1 MEESSMSA
9 VRWIV
14 FCLIGSLAMP
24 AILRGG
30 TVTPLHDG
38 WRLQSACKVQAG
50 GEAISAQGFSIE
62 SWLPTSVPS
71 TVLAAQ
77 VANKVFPD
85 PFFGM
90 NLRQI
95 PGEEYPIGRNFMR
108 APMPTDSPYRCA
120 WWYRTEFKTPAPS
133 RSRDRFFLHFDGI
146 NYRANIWLNGH
157 QIANSKAV
165 AGTYRTYD
173 FDVTSEVVAG
183 KPNVLAA
190 ETFAPQ
196 EHDLGVNWMDQAPTP
211 PDKNMGL
218 QGRVDLVVTGAVTV
232 RSPMAVTHFT
242 DDALTTADLTV
253 YAELS
258 NVTDQTIHGMVTGN
272 AAGIRF
278 QQPVTLAPHE
288 KRTVTITPAQ
298 IPQLHLHNPKVWW
311 PRQMGEPHLESLT
324 VDYMVDGQVTD
335 EQTVKFGIREIT
347 SELTAINGGR
357 LFRVNGKRLLIRG
370 GAWTQDLLLRQDD
383 RRLRD
388 QFDLVANLNLNTI
401 RLEGKLEPEEFFRL
415 ADERGILVMAG
426 WACCQ
431 NWENWETWT
440 PEDLTIAA
448 ESLRSQLLRFRSH
461 ASLLVWL
468 NGSDHAPP
476 ANVESAYL
484 KVEAETNWPNPI
496 IASAGARAGQ
506 NGPTGFKMNGP
517 YDYVPP
523 AYWYVD
529 RQYGGA
535 FGFNTETGPGE
546 DIPSLAS
553 RKKFLPDPDVWPTD
567 QTWNYHNGGGK
578 FATLQI
584 FDNAMAAIYGKP
596 RSSLEYV
603 RVAET
608 MAYDSER
615 AMFEAF
621 NKNKYFASGVIQHM
635 LNNAWPSTIWHLYD
649 YYLNADAG
657 YFGTQRAC
665 EPLHIQYSY
674 DDHTIVVVNSSY
686 QPSDG
691 LHATVHVHNDAWKE
705 LFSNETTVD
714 ASPDSAQSVSLVPA
728 DLYKGADKIL
738 FVDLTLADAAGRI
751 VSRNV
756 YWVPAKTTE
765 FDWPKSNAHGTM
777 AIHYED
783 LSELANLPQAKIL
796 SRAELEKTPAGR
808 QLKIQLDN
816 PSANLAFQIR
826 VSLHTSAGDLIAPVL
841 WSDNWIE
848 LVPGESR
855 TLTAQLPKDS
865 AGSPVVQVDGWN
877 IPSETITS
885 H

>member
-1 MEESSMSA
+1 MSV

-14 FCLIGSLAMP
+14 RCLIGALLIP
-24 AILRGG
+24 ASSRGG
-30 TVTPLHDG
+30 AVTPLHDG
-38 WRLQSACKVQAG
+38 WHLQSACKVQAG
-50 GEAISAQGFSIE
+50 GEAISAKGFPVDGWIA
-62 SWLPTSVPS
+62 TTVPS

-77 VANKVFPD
+77 VAAGVFPD

-90 NLRQI
+90 NLRKI
-95 PGEEYPIGRNFMR
+95 PGEEYPIGRNFMKT
-108 APMPTDSPYRCA
+108 PMPADSPYRCA
-120 WWYRTEFKTPAPS
+120 WWYRTEFTAPAAS
-133 RSRDRFFLHFDGI
+133 RNHDKFFLHFDGI
-146 NYRANIWLNGH
+146 NYRANIWINGH
-157 QIANSKAV
+157 QIADSKSV

-173 FDVTSEVVAG
+173 FDVTNELAPG
-183 KPNVLAA
+183 KPNVLAV
-190 ETFAPQ
+190 EIFAPQ

-218 QGRVDLVVTGAVTV
+218 QGRVDLIATGAVTV

-242 DDALTTADLTV
+242 DGTLTTADLTI

-258 NVTDQTIHGMVTGN
+258 NATDKVVNGVMTGT
-272 AAGIRF
+272 AAGVRF
-278 QQPVTLAPHE
+278 QQPVALAPHE
-288 KRTVTITPAQ
+288 NRTVIFTAAKF
-298 IPQLHLHNPKVWW
+298 PQLRLHNPRIWW
-311 PRQMGEPHLESLT
+311 PRQMGEPHLEQLT
-324 VDYMVDGQVTD
+324 VGYTVDGQLTD

-347 SELTAINGGR
+347 SELTAINSGR
-357 LFRVNGKRLLIRG
+357 LFRVNGKSLLIRG

-383 RRLRD
+383 QRLRN
-388 QFDLVANLNLNTI
+388 QLDLVANLNLNTI

-431 NWENWETWT
+431 NWENWEDWT
-440 PEDLTIAA
+440 PDDLKIAS

-461 ASLLVWL
+461 ASMLVWL

-484 KVEAETNWPNPI
+484 NVEAETRWPNPI
-496 IASAGARAGQ
+496 LASAGTRTGQ
-506 NGPTGFKMNGP
+506 TGPTGFKMNGP

-523 AYWYVD
+523 VYWYLD
-529 RQYGGA
+529 RQNGGA

-553 RKKFLPDPDVWPTD
+553 RKKFLPDPEVWPPD
-567 QTWNYHNGGGK
+567 QTWDFHNGGGK

-584 FDNAMAAIYGKP
+584 FDGAMAAIYGKP
-596 RSSLEYV
+596 HSSQEYV

-674 DDHTIVVVNSSY
+674 DDHTIDVVNSTY
-686 QPSDG
+686 QRADG
-691 LHATVHVHNDAWKE
+691 LHAAVHVHNEAWKE
-705 LFSNETTVD
+705 LFSAEGAVD
-714 ASPDSAQSVSLVPA
+714 ASPDSSQSVFTVPTN
-728 DLYKGADKIL
+728 LYTGADKIL
-738 FVDLTLADAAGRI
+738 FVDLTLTDSASRV
-751 VSRNV
+751 VSRNF
-756 YWVPAKTTE
+756 YWVPVKTTE
-765 FDWPKSNAHGTM
+765 FDWPKSNPHGTPV
-777 AIHYED
+777 IRYED
-783 LSELANLPQAKIL
+783 LSGLANLPQARIL
-796 SRAELEKTPAGR
+796 SHAELNDTPSGR
-808 QLKIQLDN
+808 QLKLHLEN
-816 PSANLAFQIR
+816 ASSALAFQIW
-826 VSLHTSAGDLIAPVL
+826 VAVHTPSGDPIAPVL
-841 WSDNWIE
+841 WNDNWIE

-855 TLTAQLPKDS
+855 TLTALLPAS
-865 AGSPVVQVDGWN
+865 NSRALVVQIGGWN
-877 IPSETITS
+877 ISPETHTLQ
-885 H
+885 

>member
-1 MEESSMSA
+1 MTA
-9 VRWIV
+9 
-14 FCLIGSLAMP
+14 
-24 AILRGG
+24 LRGIVLCLLGASLCPLSSLGG
-30 TVTPLHDG
+30 TITQLHDG

-50 GEAISAQGFSIE
+50 GDAISAQNFSVE
-62 SWLPTSVPS
+62 GWLPTSVPS

-77 VANKVFPD
+77 IANKVFPD

-95 PGEEYPIGRNFMR
+95 PGVEYPIGRNFMR
-108 APMPTDSPYRCA
+108 TPMPADSPYRCA
-120 WWYRTEFKTPAPS
+120 WWYRTEFMAPAAS
-133 RSRDRFFLHFDGI
+133 RGHDRFFLRFDGI

-157 QIANSKAV
+157 RIADSKAV
-165 AGTYRTYD
+165 AGTYRTYE
-173 FDVTSEVVAG
+173 FDVTDGLTPG
-183 KPNVLAA
+183 KTNVLAV

-218 QGRVDLVVTGAVTV
+218 QGSVALVATGAVTV
-232 RSPMAVTHFT
+232 RAPMAATHFS
-242 DDALTTADLTV
+242 DGSLATADLTV

-258 NVTDQTIHGMVTGN
+258 NATDKTVDGELTGT
-272 AAGIRF
+272 AAGVRF
-278 QQPVTLAPHE
+278 RQPVTLAPHE
-288 KRTVTITPAQ
+288 KRTVIFAPDKF
-298 IPQLHLHNPKVWW
+298 PQLRIHHPDVWW
-311 PRQMGEPHLESLT
+311 PRQMGDPHLETLT
-324 VDYMVDGQVTD
+324 VGYSVDGQLTD
-335 EQTVKFGIREIT
+335 EQSVKFGIREIT

-357 LFRVNGKRLLIRG
+357 LFRINGKRLLIRG

-388 QFDLVANLNLNTI
+388 QFDLIVNLNLNTI
-401 RLEGKLEPEEFFRL
+401 RLEGKMEPEEFFRL
-415 ADERGILVMAG
+415 ADERGILVMPG

-431 NWENWETWT
+431 NWENWPDWT
-440 PEDLTIAA
+440 PDDLNIAV

-484 KVEAETNWPNPI
+484 KVEAETHWPNPI

-523 AYWYVD
+523 VYWYVD
-529 RQYGGA
+529 RQFGGA
-535 FGFNTETGPGE
+535 YGFNTETGPGE

-553 RKKFLPDPDVWPTD
+553 RKKFLPDPSVWPTD
-567 QTWNYHNGGGK
+567 PTWNYHNGGGK

-584 FDNAMAAIYGKP
+584 FDDAMAAIYGKP
-596 RSSLEYV
+596 RSSEQYV

-608 MAYDSER
+608 MAYDSQR

-649 YYLNADAG
+649 YYLNPDAG

-674 DDHTIVVVNSSY
+674 DDHTVVVVNSTY
-686 QPSDG
+686 QPVAQ
-691 LHATVHVHNDAWKE
+691 LHAVVHVHNAAWKE

-714 ASPDSAQSVSLVPA
+714 AAADSAQSTVPVPA
-728 DLYKGADKIL
+728 ELYTGPDKIL
-738 FVDLTLADAAGRI
+738 FVDLTLTDSDSHI
-751 VSRNV
+751 VSRNF

-765 FDWPKSNAHGTM
+765 FDWAKSNPHGT
-777 AIHYED
+777 AALHYED
-783 LSELANLPQAKIL
+783 LSELANLPSAKIL
-796 SRAELEKTPAGR
+796 AHAELTNSSEGR
-808 QLKIQLDN
+808 MVTIHLDN
-816 PSANLAFQIR
+816 PSEQLAFQIH
-826 VSLHTSAGDLIAPVL
+826 VSLQAPSGDLIAPVL

-855 TLTAQLPKDS
+855 TLTARLPRDS
-865 AGSPVVQVDGWN
+865 TGSAVAEIAGWN
-877 IPSETITS
+877 IAPQSITAQ
-885 H
+885 